1 MEIQLKNGDN
11 KDALI
16 KEQAEKR
23 KAIYKKFADDD
34 RFKNMLQ
41 GIASAEQLIQKLGL
55 DDEIILFLQNTNA
68 GKASLLDL
76 NDKVLNWIRS
86 EKLENKIRVSFV
98 RK

>member
-1 MEIQLKNGDN
+1 
-11 KDALI
+11 
-16 KEQAEKR
+16 
-23 KAIYKKFADDD
+23 
-34 RFKNMLQ
+34 MLQ

-68 GKASLLDL
+68 GKATLLDL

-86 EKLENKIRVSFV
+86 EKLENKIRISFV